1 MCISKNCLFSSRSVL
16 QHEFVAH
23 CLIQTRQFSH
33 ALRVQINLWSGF
45 VSFQPRNR
53 CFVFMFIPGAQ
64 TRKVGPMVFWSQWK
78 PQILL
83 GLVPRVWRQPTCEF
97 LNTVCCPYLRTIGS
111 RILQSIKKKMLYY
124 RQELFWT
131 YNVDIHTEDSF
142 SDGCSPHAPCCTLA
156 SEVLRNTKKSQH
168 QAAHEYVQIIL
179 VWLDPKTNNM
189 LCRMRKNLMCSSF
202 TAEEKIVRTKWH
214 AGPRTRDVS
223 ETEYMT
229 GNKNHIHFVR
239 IHPPFMTSNCWVEH
253 MKRENS
259 VTTKELN

>member
-16 QHEFVAH
+16 QHKFVAH

-83 GLVPRVWRQPTCEF
+83 GLVPRVWRQPTSEF

-111 RILQSIKKKMLYY
+111 RIVQSIKKNCCT

-142 SDGCSPHAPCCTLA
+142 SDGCSPHAPCCTMA
-156 SEVLRNTKKSQH
+156 SEVLRNTKKKASTKQ
-168 QAAHEYVQIIL
+168 
-179 VWLDPKTNNM
+179 
-189 LCRMRKNLMCSSF
+189 LMSMC
-202 TAEEKIVRTKWH
+202 K
-214 AGPRTRDVS
+214 
-223 ETEYMT
+223 
-229 GNKNHIHFVR
+229 
-239 IHPPFMTSNCWVEH
+239 
-253 MKRENS
+253 
-259 VTTKELN
+259 